1 MRQAQ
6 LYIALMLL
14 GFPATLQAQVPDAPD
29 TRYSEGAQP
38 TDPEYERSL
47 PQVQRHRAFLPVSVD
62 LSSRMPAV
70 GNQGSLGSCTA
81 WAVGYA
87 ARSYYSS
94 ALEGRDVHRPA
105 NLPSP
110 SYIFHLAR
118 NDVCEK
124 GSNIP
129 RTIAV
134 LQKGALSLK
143 DYPYSD
149 QCVPPASPA
158 QVAKATDFRVR
169 GVKRIDLSSID
180 NIKGQL
186 AQSNPVMFAFADS
199 RAFQQHRGGGVFS
212 EQVPGIPLGSH
223 EMVFVGYDDRRQALR
238 LINSWGTGWGDHGY
252 AWLSYDLVKTR
263 AQSAYVLDV
272 APPPGPVVPPQVA
285 PPVAKVEPTPTPKP
299 QPAPVPT
306 PSPTRKADLSE
317 LPNLSCAHVTVQNRN
332 SRKTLAGFVGYQA
345 DLDLVRQIARNLPN
359 ISADGVTLAPW
370 PQCEALLTLEKP
382 LAAAGS
388 PTLAIDSADM
398 HAGDTLKITVRSPAQ
413 ISYLYVAYIQADG
426 SVVQLQQP
434 QGVVPA
440 STLPNQTL
448 VFGDGAGERPKFTIG
463 PPFGPEMIIALASRS
478 PLFDAELPATQ
489 TERDFLTALRRAL
502 IYKPSPDLPDREVTA
517 AVKTLNTGAR

>member
-1 MRQAQ
+1 MRQAPV
-6 LYIALMLL
+6 YIALMLL
-14 GFPATLQAQVPDAPD
+14 GFPATLHAQVPDAPD
-29 TRYSEGAQP
+29 TQYSEGGQP

-47 PQVQRHRAFLPVSVD
+47 PQVQRHRAFLPVSID

-70 GNQGSLGSCTA
+70 GNQGRLGSCTA

-118 NDVCEK
+118 ADVCEK

-149 QCVPPASPA
+149 QCVPPAAPA

-169 GVKRIDLSSID
+169 GVKRVDLSSID

-212 EQVPGIPLGSH
+212 EEVPAMPLGGH
-223 EMVFVGYDDRRQALR
+223 EMVFVGYDDRRQAFR
-238 LINSWGTGWGDHGY
+238 LINSWGPGWGDHGY
-252 AWLSYDLVKTR
+252 AWLSYDLVKSR
-263 AQSAYVLDV
+263 VKEAYVLDV
-272 APPPGPVVPPQVA
+272 APPTPVVPPQIP
-285 PPVAKVEPTPTPKP
+285 PPVAKVEPTPAPKP
-299 QPAPVPT
+299 QPVPVPT
-306 PSPTRKADLSE
+306 PTPAHKADLSD

-332 SRKTLAGFVGYQA
+332 GRNDLTGFVGYQA
-345 DLDLVRQIARNLPN
+345 DLDLVRQIARNVPKT
-359 ISADGVTLAPW
+359 SAEGVTLAPW
-370 PQCEALLTLEKP
+370 PQCEALQTLEKP
-382 LAAAGS
+382 LAAADS

-398 HAGDTLKITVRSPAQ
+398 HAGDTLKITVRSPSQ

-440 STLPNQTL
+440 PTLPNQTL
-448 VFGDGAGERPKFTIG
+448 VFGDGANNRAKFTIG
-463 PPFGPEMIIALASRS
+463 PPFGPEMIVALASRS
-478 PLFDAELPATQ
+478 PLFDSELPATQ
-489 TERDFLTALRRAL
+489 TERDFLSALRRAL
-502 IYKPSPDLPDREVTA
+502 IYKPSTDLPDREVTA
-517 AVKTLNTGAR
+517 AVKTLKTSPR